1 MFLQRLFPCL
11 QEKKKWFAFAF
22 LGSILWIAIYSY
34 LMVWW
39 ATLVGDTFG
48 MPAEVMGLTFLAG
61 KKDKGRE
68 SVSKFWANFLFP
80 SIFF

>member
-1 MFLQRLFPCL
+1 M
-11 QEKKKWFAFAF
+11 QEKTKWFPMAF

-61 KKDKGRE
+61 E
-68 SVSKFWANFLFP
+68 KFILFLLDIFSNF
-80 SIFF
+80 